1 MDARQKTSGI
11 RVNRVKT
18 CPNLEGGFT
27 PNVSGLDKGGI
38 GFVNRFRFSRGN
50 RTLKW
55 HGGVVPGDGFLG
67 ITAKIFPC
75 FPFPASGISM
85 RMLMKT
91 LFFAVSL
98 GLAALSPAAQNPDVI
113 LITVDDLNDWIGCM
127 GGHPNVKTPNL
138 DRLAA
143 RGILYTNAHC
153 QAPVCNP
160 SRTSFLT
167 GLRPSTSGVYALD
180 ASFRKNPE
188 LKDHPTIHQAFKAAG
203 YATFSTGK
211 VYHLLTDKQDKEAAT
226 FGIGGDMGPLRKKKL
241 VNTPSSHPALDWGPL
256 DITNEEMPD
265 FKVSQSAIG
274 FLNQART
281 QPLFMTVGFSRPHVP
296 LNVPQKWFDLY
307 QPADYAVPG
316 TLPAF
321 LENDRDDCPHASWY
335 LHWILPEPRL
345 KFLRESNTWAS
356 KVHAYLASVSFVD
369 AQIGRLLDAVEKS
382 PNAAN
387 TIICLLSD
395 HGYHLGEKEISGK
408 NSLWDVSTRV
418 PLILTGPG
426 FEGNEKNASAV
437 ELLDVYPTLCL
448 LAGVDGGAKMDGMLL
463 PLNGILEPERIAIT
477 CQGPYNQAIR
487 TADKR
492 YISYMDGSEELYDHT
507 TDPYEHKN
515 LANDP
520 AFAETKRR
528 LKEELAATIGD
539 SKAPLPGANVRLST
553 RIDGVPYWEGK
564 PIKSGDAVPE
574 L

>member
-11 RVNRVKT
+11 RDNRVKT
-18 CPNLEGGFT
+18 CPNLEGGFV

-38 GFVNRFRFSRGN
+38 GFVNRFHFSRGN
-50 RTLKW
+50 RVLKW
-55 HGGVVPGDGFLG
+55 HGAVVLGDGLLG
-67 ITAKIFPC
+67 IITKIFPG
-75 FPFPASGISM
+75 FPFPARGISM
-85 RMLMKT
+85 RTLMKT
-91 LFFAVSL
+91 LLFAVSL
-98 GLAALSPAAQNPDVI
+98 GLAALSPAAQKPDVI

-127 GGHPNVKTPNL
+127 GGHPHVKTTNL

-167 GLRPSTSGVYALD
+167 GLRPSTSGVYSLD

-188 LKDHPTIHQAFKAAG
+188 LKDHPTIHQAFKRAG

-211 VYHLLTDKQDKEAAT
+211 IYHLLTDKQDKQAAT
-226 FGIGGDMGPLRKKKL
+226 FGIGGEMGPVRKKKL

-256 DITNEEMPD
+256 DITDEEMPD
-265 FKVSQSAIG
+265 YKISQSAIG

-296 LNVPQKWFDLY
+296 LNVPQKWFDMY

-321 LENDRDDCPHASWY
+321 TENDRDDCPRASWY
-335 LHWILPEPRL
+335 LHWMLPEPRL

-382 PNAAN
+382 PNATN

-418 PLILTGPG
+418 PLILAAPG
-426 FEGNEKNASAV
+426 ISGGAKNASAV
-437 ELLDVYPTLCL
+437 ELLDIYPTLAS
-448 LAGVDGGAKMDGMLL
+448 LAGIEVKAKLDGKIL
-463 PLNGILEPERIAIT
+463 PLDATLDPARTAIT
-477 CQGPYNQAIR
+477 CQGPYNQTVR
-487 TADKR
+487 TATHR
-492 YISYMDGSEELYDHT
+492 YIRYMDDSEELYDHAS
-507 TDPYEHKN
+507 DRFEHKN
-515 LANDP
+515 LAQEP
-520 AFAETKRR
+520 AQTATKETLRKLLIAEP
-528 LKEELAATIGD
+528 
-539 SKAPLPGANVRLST
+539 KAPLPGANVRLST
-553 RIDGVPYWEGK
+553 LIEGVPYWEGK
-564 PIKSGDAVPE
+564 PIKPGDPIPE